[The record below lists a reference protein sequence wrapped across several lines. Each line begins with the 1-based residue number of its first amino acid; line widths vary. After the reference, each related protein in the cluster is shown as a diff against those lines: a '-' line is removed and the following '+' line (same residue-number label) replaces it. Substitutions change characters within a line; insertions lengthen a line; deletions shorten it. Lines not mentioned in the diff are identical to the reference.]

1 MLVYIKPLENRFYHG
16 PIVCLGPDPERLCWP
31 GNIPLLAFTT
41 KLARKWLT
49 NSDTSIDLHGTK
61 WRDQLPRTIT
71 FDWRNTWH
79 KKRSQ
84 KDGAFIWSLHR
95 KAIAGNVWRSKVCAT
110 IDTSCPFC
118 SRSPESIMHRFWHI
132 ATEPLAY
139 GPGARHCFTS
149 CSGNPLPQR
158 HCLFTKNLPKRFGKF
173 KIIWTLLRGVTLWE
187 LWLERNAMV
196 FNTDDWSFTQV
207 STRIWQCLQDHGK
220 IEGNPLKQMLPD
232 DGAAP
237 DFCFEH
243 FDTTWGSNCVL
254 CTRMNNSIR
263 WHHNSI
269 RHGSIF
275 STHPHNAGLYYTSIR
290 VTSPVKTQAGVL
302 LTLAQPGSV

>member
-1 MLVYIKPLENRFYHG
+1 MSIRKSSP
-16 PIVCLGPDPERLCWP
+16 VCDWCRTSERLCWP

-95 KAIAGNVWRSKVCAT
+95 KAIAGNVWRSK
-110 IDTSCPFC
+110 
-118 SRSPESIMHRFWHI
+118 
-132 ATEPLAY
+132 
-139 GPGARHCFTS
+139 
-149 CSGNPLPQR
+149 
-158 HCLFTKNLPKRFGKF
+158 
-173 KIIWTLLRGVTLWE
+173 
-187 LWLERNAMV
+187 
-196 FNTDDWSFTQV
+196 V